1 MLIAVLILALI
12 MTSIGWYI
20 SHDIFSPYVAV
31 PGVWAIAILIYYF
44 LPNTALSCS

>member
-12 MTSIGWYI
+12 MTSIGWHL

-44 LPNTALSCS
+44 LPNTFYQ